1 MNIVTPA
8 KYANAM
14 HVTASITSIK
24 NGKQCPLCLQVNIL
38 RSIHQYR

>member
-14 HVTASITSIK
+14 HVMASITSIK
-24 NGKQCPLCLQVNIL
+24 DGKQCPLYLEVNIL
-38 RSIHQYR
+38 RSIYQYR